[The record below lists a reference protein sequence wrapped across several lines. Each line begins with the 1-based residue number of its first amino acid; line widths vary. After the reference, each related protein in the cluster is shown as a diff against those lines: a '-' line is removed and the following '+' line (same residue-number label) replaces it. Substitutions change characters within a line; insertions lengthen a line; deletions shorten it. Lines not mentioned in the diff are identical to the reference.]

1 MTILREKSVLLSL
14 KKNSPS
20 SFPFP
25 LFLRSFWTKKK
36 FEIRAKREEIRFLA
50 FSLLVLSSRI
60 ALKSLS
66 SSHRFFFFRG
76 LSKGR
81 GGGVPRETFKAR
93 ARHNDE
99 TSSERWRRERE
110 RENLFFFKSAKCF
123 LSPRLK
129 PPSKQDQKAKKKE
142 TYRRE
147 QRGGGGRS
155 DGRLGEL
162 FRHVGRLDDR
172 LVDRTVV
179 LMIREVSIS
188 TYTSKRRRKGGG
200 LHHRLSLNLA
210 QSSM

>member
-93 ARHNDE
+93 ARYNDE
-99 TSSERWRRERE
+99 EERE
-110 RENLFFFKSAKCF
+110 RE
-123 LSPRLK
+123 
-129 PPSKQDQKAKKKE
+129 
-142 TYRRE
+142 T
-147 QRGGGGRS
+147 
-155 DGRLGEL
+155 
-162 FRHVGRLDDR
+162 
-172 LVDRTVV
+172 
-179 LMIREVSIS
+179 I
-188 TYTSKRRRKGGG
+188 
-200 LHHRLSLNLA
+200 
-210 QSSM
+210 

>member
-93 ARHNDE
+93 ARYNDDE
-99 TSSERWRRERE
+99 ERERE
-110 RENLFFFKSAKCF
+110 RERDDLREPLFFFKSAKCF
-123 LSPRLK
+123 LSPNVLK
-129 PPSKQDQKAKKKE
+129 PPSKQDQKSKE
-142 TYRRE
+142 KRNVPMRTTRRWWP
-147 QRGGGGRS
+147 QWRPPWRAFPTRWTLGRPSCWPNCCFDDKRG
-155 DGRLGEL
+155 E
-162 FRHVGRLDDR
+162 
-172 LVDRTVV
+172 
-179 LMIREVSIS
+179 
-188 TYTSKRRRKGGG
+188 Y
-200 LHHRLSLNLA
+200 
-210 QSSM
+210 

>member
-1 MTILREKSVLLSL
+1 M
-14 KKNSPS
+14 KK
-20 SFPFP
+20 
-25 LFLRSFWTKKK
+25 
-36 FEIRAKREEIRFLA
+36 
-50 FSLLVLSSRI
+50 
-60 ALKSLS
+60 
-66 SSHRFFFFRG
+66 
-76 LSKGR
+76 
-81 GGGVPRETFKAR
+81 
-93 ARHNDE
+93 
-99 TSSERWRRERE
+99 RERE

>member
-66 SSHRFFFFRG
+66 SSQRFFFFFPRG

-81 GGGVPRETFKAR
+81 GWGVPRETFKAR
-93 ARHNDE
+93 ARCNDDE
-99 TSSERWRRERE
+99 ERE
-110 RENLFFFKSAKCF
+110 REPLLLLLQKREVFFY
-123 LSPRLK
+123 PRCLK
-129 PPSKQDQKAKKKE
+129 PPFVKRDQKRKKKE
-142 TYRRE
+142 TYRCE

-162 FRHVGRLDDR
+162 FRQVGRLDDR